1 MTAPPNIRTRANP
14 RWRLRLLLAL
24 VALVAF
30 AYLGWKFRKEMPRL
44 LEAKPLGIALI
55 VATFLPMRLLT
66 SEVQRI
72 GLRALGHVISTYESF
87 MVSMINAYGNLL
99 LPRAGLGLPAVYLK
113 LKHAIP
119 VADFATVQV
128 LPLTALQIATIG
140 VTGVA
145 SLGAMRLLDRRPV
158 DVRLLALFAAVAAGS
173 VVGTLARFKVPDSWQ
188 NRPAQFL
195 RRLSESWRRLGRSGH
210 VASTSV
216 ALHVGTLLLRGL
228 RLQIAFWSI
237 GQPVGYLP
245 AFVASL
251 LADIA
256 FFISITPAAL
266 GFREGAVAL
275 AAGMLGATTEVC
287 VAAVFLDRIVYSIV
301 IILTAQVGMWHL
313 MRPVFHHTPTP
324 LEVAAPVE

>member
-1 MTAPPNIRTRANP
+1 
-14 RWRLRLLLAL
+14 
-24 VALVAF
+24 
-30 AYLGWKFRKEMPRL
+30 
-44 LEAKPLGIALI
+44 
-55 VATFLPMRLLT
+55 
-66 SEVQRI
+66 
-72 GLRALGHVISTYESF
+72 
-87 MVSMINAYGNLL
+87 LL
-99 LPRAGLGLPAVYLK
+99 LPKGGLGLPAVYLK
-113 LKHAIP
+113 VKRGVP
-119 VADFATVQV
+119 VADFATVQI

-140 VTGVA
+140 VTGVVA
-145 SLGAMRLLDRRPV
+145 LGVMHFAQGRPV
-158 DVRLLALFAAVAAGS
+158 DPRLLAVLGVIAAVS
-173 VVGTLARFKVPDSWQ
+173 VVGTLTHFKVPDAWQ
-188 NRPAQFL
+188 RGAAPFL

-210 VASTSV
+210 VASASI

-228 RLQIAFWSI
+228 RLQIAFWAI

-245 AFVASL
+245 VFVTSL

-256 FFISITPAAL
+256 FFISITPGAL

-275 AAGMLGATTEVC
+275 GAGMLGTTTEVC